1 MTMSTTRIPSIAH
14 LREVIEE
21 DLKLACQS
29 LDEHNATSIAHV
41 LSYHLGWLK
50 DSQQVVGKRV
60 RPLLTLLS
68 CAAVGGDWQSAL
80 PVSSSI
86 ELIHNFSL
94 IHDDIED
101 RSETRRGV
109 ATVWKRWGVPK
120 AINIGDAVFIL
131 ARLSA
136 HRIRNH
142 NVPAET
148 ILKVFEVLDQAC
160 LKLTIGQDLDL
171 TFESQDEVSESEYL
185 EMIEGKTSALLAA
198 STSCGGIVAQVGTK
212 SVEKLN
218 AFGHHLGLAFQIRD
232 DILGI
237 WGETK
242 KTGKS
247 IGDDLR
253 ARKKTLP
260 IIFGLGQCAEFYEL
274 WHSSVVDT
282 STIELMRKAL
292 EDSGALAYSEDQS
305 RKHTTLA
312 LEAIESLAEN
322 NYALQQM
329 IELASSLVD
338 RQM

>member
-1 MTMSTTRIPSIAH
+1 
-14 LREVIEE
+14 
-21 DLKLACQS
+21 
-29 LDEHNATSIAHV
+29 
-41 LSYHLGWLK
+41 
-50 DSQQVVGKRV
+50 
-60 RPLLTLLS
+60 
-68 CAAVGGDWQSAL
+68 
-80 PVSSSI
+80 
-86 ELIHNFSL
+86 LIHNFSL

-109 ATVWKRWGVPK
+109 TTVWKRWGVPK

-136 HRIRNH
+136 HRISH

-148 ILKVFEVLDQAC
+148 VLKVFEVLDQAC

-212 SVEKLN
+212 SIETLST
-218 AFGHHLGLAFQIRD
+218 FGHHLGLAFQIQD

-247 IGDDLR
+247 IGDDLC

-260 IIFGLGQCAEFYEL
+260 IIFGLGQSTEFFDL
-274 WHSSVVDT
+274 WNSAVVDST
-282 STIELMRKAL
+282 TIELMRKAL
-292 EDSGALAYSEDQS
+292 ETSGALAYSEDQS

-312 LEAIESLAEN
+312 LEAIESLGEN

-329 IELASSLVD
+329 IELASSLVN